1 VAEKVSFADGSGSS
15 HLVREE
21 ALHKRIRES
30 LRFRSFHMAA
40 IRFEDAGHSLTKVPR
55 HSALH
60 WVSNAGVGLVTTLRA
75 WRRRTRDRAELAAL
89 DDRMLADIGLS
100 RAEAEFLGNKPFWR
114 E

>member
-1 VAEKVSFADGSGSS
+1 
-15 HLVREE
+15 
-21 ALHKRIRES
+21 
-30 LRFRSFHMAA
+30 MTA
-40 IRFEDAGHSLTKVPR
+40 IRFEDAGHSVTEVPR

-60 WVSNAGVGLVTTLRA
+60 WVSNAVARQVTTLRA

-89 DDRMLADIGLS
+89 DDRMLADIGIS

>member
-1 VAEKVSFADGSGSS
+1 
-15 HLVREE
+15 
-21 ALHKRIRES
+21 
-30 LRFRSFHMAA
+30 MTA
-40 IRFEDAGHSLTKVPR
+40 IRFEDAGHSVAEVPR

-60 WVSNAGVGLVTTLRA
+60 WVSHAVARLSTTLRA
-75 WRRRTRDRAELAAL
+75 WRRRAKHRAELAAL